1 MQPSSNPA
9 PCPRHGS
16 GGWLCGLCRAP
27 SPFPADPATLHAQL
41 SLPLALPTPLTL
53 PAQTPVLPGSGASFT
68 LPLVGPLLTKCQPW
82 PSPKGWGVP
91 TQVWGWWEPPVL
103 LVLTKQGGS
112 RQHRHYLH
120 APARREQLEQNK
132 HSSSSFLHLH
142 WVSSHGEHREP
153 WPCTPRSQPALSPAT
168 AARCRGFVLLC
179 PPSQGARRSHRDV
192 QKFCL
197 LP

>member
-53 PAQTPVLPGSGASFT
+53 PAQT
-68 LPLVGPLLTKCQPW
+68 GPLLTKCQPW

-91 TQVWGWWEPPVL
+91 TQVWGWWEPPVFSM
-103 LVLTKQGGS
+103 LTKQGGS

-132 HSSSSFLHLH
+132 HSSSSSCTSTGSAATGSTGSPGHAHRGPSLHC
-142 WVSSHGEHREP
+142 P
-153 WPCTPRSQPALSPAT
+153 QPLP
-168 AARCRGFVLLC
+168 GFVLLC